1 MTTLSCPEAR
11 ELVSDYID
19 GELPETTAAALEDHL
34 ETCPGCPPLYA
45 SLIQTLA
52 DLKALG
58 EAPLVDDFN
67 RRLEAVLAEAEGPAT
82 PSLALIRQEIPWVG

>member
-1 MTTLSCPEAR
+1 MTALSCPEAR

-19 GELPETTAAALEDHL
+19 GELPEATARALEGHL
-34 ETCPGCPPLYA
+34 ETCPNCPPLYA

-58 EAPLVDDFN
+58 TAPMAGDFAH
-67 RRLEAVLAEAEGPAT
+67 RLAAALAEADPPGDTPAPPT
-82 PSLALIRQEIPWVG
+82 TTGDHHE

>member
-34 ETCPGCPPLYA
+34 ETCPSCPPLYA

-52 DLKALG
+52 DLKALA
-58 EAPLVDDFN
+58 EAPLVDDFH
-67 RRLEAVLAEAEGPAT
+67 RRLEAVLADAERPGDP
-82 PSLALIRQEIPWVG
+82 IPRTDTTGDPHG

>member
-1 MTTLSCPEAR
+1 MTALSCPEAR

-19 GELPETTAAALEDHL
+19 GELPETTARALEGHL
-34 ETCPGCPPLYA
+34 ETCPNCPPLYA

-58 EAPLVDDFN
+58 TAPIAGDFAERLAAALTTADQPGHAPAPPTDTGDDH
-67 RRLEAVLAEAEGPAT
+67 G
-82 PSLALIRQEIPWVG
+82 

>member
-34 ETCPGCPPLYA
+34 ETCPNCPPLYA

-52 DLKALG
+52 DLKTLA
-58 EAPLVDDFN
+58 EAPLVDDFDQ
-67 RRLEAVLAEAEGPAT
+67 RLQAALTKADKPGDAT
-82 PSLALIRQEIPWVG
+82 PRTDTTGDPHG

>member
-1 MTTLSCPEAR
+1 MTALSCRQAR

-19 GELPETTAAALEDHL
+19 GELPDATARALEGHL
-34 ETCPGCPPLYA
+34 ETCPNCPPLYA

-58 EAPLVDDFN
+58 IAPMAQGFAERVAAALATADQPGAAPAPPTDTGDDH
-67 RRLEAVLAEAEGPAT
+67 G
-82 PSLALIRQEIPWVG
+82 